1 MNTSNITNYKP
12 KDFAELIGVSVN
24 PPQRWDREGTLKANL
39 TPTDRRYY
47 TYDQYLQFKGINTEN
62 DNRQIVIYTK
72 VSTKNQKD
80 DKNQIEGDVEIV
92 KELQDGNKSNQRT
105 ESEKKKNDWNLPICV
120 QLLYRPQ

>member
-80 DKNQIEGDVEIV
+80 DKNQIEGDVEIA

-105 ESEKKKNDWNLPICV
+105 ESENK
-120 QLLYRPQ
+120 

>member
-80 DKNQIEGDVEIV
+80 DKI
-92 KELQDGNKSNQRT
+92 K
-105 ESEKKKNDWNLPICV
+105 
-120 QLLYRPQ
+120 